1 MAKTRETGLEY
12 CGSGV
17 TPTAQNA
24 MTTAGA
30 ISLTN
35 YCTAVNTTTGTG
47 HASTLADAGRV
58 GQLKKI
64 ILTVDA
70 GDLVVTVASLLGGN
84 TITFADAGDWIE
96 LQWDGVQWVP
106 IAYAGAVDA
115 GPAISTV

>member
-1 MAKTRETGLEY
+1 MAKTRETGMEF

-24 MTTAGA
+24 MAAAGA
-30 ISLTN
+30 ISLTT
-35 YCTAVNTTTGTG
+35 YCTAVNTTTGSG
-47 HASTLADAGRV
+47 HSSTLGDGARV

-64 ILTVDA
+64 ILVVDA
-70 GDLVVTVASLLGGN
+70 GDLVVTVANMSGGN

>member
-1 MAKTRETGLEY
+1 MSRIRYSGIEY
-12 CGSGV
+12 CGSGN

-30 ISLTN
+30 VSLST
-35 YCTAVNTTTGTG
+35 YSTSVNTTTGSG
-47 HASTLADAGRV
+47 HASTLANGTRV

-64 ILTVDA
+64 TLAVDA
-70 GDLVVTVASLLGGN
+70 GDLVVTVTSLAGGN
-84 TITFADAGDWIE
+84 TITFADAGDSML

-106 IAYAGAVDA
+106 IEYAGAVDA